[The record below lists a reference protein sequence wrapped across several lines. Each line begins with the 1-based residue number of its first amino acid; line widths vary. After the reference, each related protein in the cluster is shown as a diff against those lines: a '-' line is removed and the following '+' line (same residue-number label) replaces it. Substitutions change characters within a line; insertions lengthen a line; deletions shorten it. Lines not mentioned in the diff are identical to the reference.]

1 MEKKF
6 WKQGT
11 KNTEKKVQL
20 ESNWGPKT
28 TNCGP
33 GKESQDRK
41 VAKLI
46 ESGEKRVEDSDE
58 EGSHTGLT
66 QEMKQT
72 FIEETPRNM
81 GRKRLRG
88 KEKEEEQGTPAKS
101 ARISVKNL
109 VDEIEKKEQEAR
121 KIKEKEGKKE
131 IKANAK
137 IARGSKFGNY
147 KLGNCKLGKLKKM

>member
-1 MEKKF
+1 ME
-6 WKQGT
+6 
-11 KNTEKKVQL
+11 
-20 ESNWGPKT
+20 
-28 TNCGP
+28 
-33 GKESQDRK
+33 ESQDHK

-46 ESGEKRVEDSDE
+46 ESGEKRGEDSDE

-66 QEMKQT
+66 QEIKQI
-72 FIEETPRNM
+72 FIEETPRKL

-121 KIKEKEGKKE
+121 KLRKK
-131 IKANAK
+131 
-137 IARGSKFGNY
+137 GNQSQCQ
-147 KLGNCKLGKLKKM
+147 KNI

>member
-1 MEKKF
+1 M
-6 WKQGT
+6 T
-11 KNTEKKVQL
+11 
-20 ESNWGPKT
+20 
-28 TNCGP
+28 
-33 GKESQDRK
+33 
-41 VAKLI
+41 
-46 ESGEKRVEDSDE
+46 SGEEKEVEDSDE

-66 QEMKQT
+66 QEIKQI
-72 FIEETPRNM
+72 FIEETPRKL

-137 IARGSKFGNY
+137 IARGSK
-147 KLGNCKLGKLKKM
+147 LGNKKSKKYFDKYPLGNKITKYFSVKNKANSVIINLETVNLEIVNLENPKNGI